1 MTNYKLLNQG
11 ADRDQELFMKFID
24 YTEKKYKIDSI
35 SNFIDNSFFKV
46 SYGKNE
52 LQKMANDEVMK
63 SQLINQMWLIKEYN
77 KFHEGALNRINMLD
91 SLIKVEIN

>member
-1 MTNYKLLNQG
+1 MIENKSLFKNINNYYMTNYKLLNQG

-52 LQKMANDEVMK
+52 L
-63 SQLINQMWLIKEYN
+63 
-77 KFHEGALNRINMLD
+77 
-91 SLIKVEIN
+91 

>member
-1 MTNYKLLNQG
+1 
-11 ADRDQELFMKFID
+11 
-24 YTEKKYKIDSI
+24 
-35 SNFIDNSFFKV
+35 
-46 SYGKNE
+46 
-52 LQKMANDEVMK
+52 MANDEVMK